1 MKEYW
6 LKMGSAL
13 LVMVG
18 GCATF
23 RDSIPPDV
31 DHVRD
36 IDSQPISF
44 RPTGVLAQLI
54 DNQPTPPTPGQSSG
68 KPARNVL
75 VLSGGGKCG
84 AYSAGVLCG
93 WSAAGTRPRFDVVT
107 GVSTGALIAP
117 LAFLGSAYDQ
127 VLAESY
133 TNVRTGDIYT
143 RRPLLA
149 VPLSPSLADSA
160 PLRRRIERLVDEG
173 LLVQIAQAHAEGR
186 RLYVA
191 TTNLHTGREVD
202 WDLGAIAAGTHP
214 EKAALFRKILLASCS
229 IPGLFPPVPIEIEV
243 NGRRYTELHA
253 DGGIRTE
260 MFLHPG
266 ILAGDN
272 QGAGTSVH
280 VIVAGKL
287 SPPHRGVESRLT
299 TVSFE
304 ALRDLLEA
312 KTLDDVQRVFLLT
325 RLTGGRF
332 ALTSV
337 PPDFPANLNAARFEP
352 EEMRQLF
359 RSGYTLAA
367 SGVAWQ
373 SLPPGI
379 HPKDWTWPRAGVRF
393 ITNSSTE

>member
-1 MKEYW
+1 M
-6 LKMGSAL
+6 
-13 LVMVG
+13 
-18 GCATF
+18 
-23 RDSIPPDV
+23 
-31 DHVRD
+31 
-36 IDSQPISF
+36 
-44 RPTGVLAQLI
+44 
-54 DNQPTPPTPGQSSG
+54 
-68 KPARNVL
+68 
-75 VLSGGGKCG
+75 
-84 AYSAGVLCG
+84 
-93 WSAAGTRPRFDVVT
+93 
-107 GVSTGALIAP
+107 
-117 LAFLGSAYDQ
+117 
-127 VLAESY
+127 LAESY